1 MTLPV
6 STLINISSTIATGG
20 VPRNAFGRGLLITTN
35 DAIAAG
41 GAGKLQSYSNL
52 AGVTSILSGTALTDA
67 AIWFAAD
74 PAPKDLYVG
83 RWASIDISTT
93 LQGDTP
99 SASTTFTGST
109 YSLSISGT
117 NVMSID
123 LSTPTTYAG
132 IATAIETAVAAV
144 IAGTTVTYSA
154 TDNAFIFTFPDA
166 RALEPGYLTAA
177 VDGTGTQIG
186 VDLVPLLAMGA
197 TDDVIYRQGH
207 DAETIGAA
215 INEMVSIASSGAPI
229 ALMLATDVPLT
240 VGSVDTRTALATYA
254 EAGQYM
260 YALLDTSATELV
272 TAETTSLG
280 ALNFGAQRGN
290 VAAIYSETGER
301 PDIGALAALSGQ
313 DMSQPEA
320 VINLNA
326 KPLPGVQPSTI
337 TETQFA
343 ELTRKRVNVYTTVGG
358 TPSFLRGYMGRNG
371 YWMDAVWWLL
381 WAQNRMSNDIWNT
394 QRSARRFNRDQLL
407 DVLSGVMEAG
417 VLNGG
422 IQPGGSVDIATKN
435 DIVQVTGNNEFDG
448 TLSTGSLIWVD
459 PNPSATDVS
468 NRIGRFQVWAVGTET
483 INEVFG
489 TLIFLN

>member
-20 VPRNAFGRGLLITTN
+20 VPRNAFGRGLLITTS
-35 DAIAAG
+35 AVIAAG
-41 GAGKLQSYSNL
+41 GSGKLQSYSNL
-52 AGVTSILSGTALTDA
+52 ADVISVFSGTALSDA
-67 AIWFAAD
+67 AVWFSAD

-83 RWASIDISTT
+83 RWATIDVSTT
-93 LQGDTP
+93 LQGATP
-99 SASTTFTGST
+99 SAATTFTGSA
-109 YSLSISGT
+109 YSLAINGT
-117 NVMSID
+117 NISAID
-123 LSTPTTYAG
+123 LSTPTAYG
-132 IATAIETAVAAV
+132 PIATAIQTAVAAV
-144 IAGTTVTYSA
+144 ISGTTVTYSA
-154 TDNAFIFTFPDA
+154 TDNAFTFTFPDA

-177 VDGTGTQIG
+177 VTATGMQVGT
-186 VDLVPLLAMGA
+186 DLVPLLAMGA
-197 TDDVIYRQGH
+197 TDDVNYRQGH
-207 DAETIGAA
+207 DAETISAA
-215 INEMVSIASSGAPI
+215 VNEMVSIASSGAPI
-229 ALMLATDVPLT
+229 ALMLATDAPLT
-240 VGSVDTRTALATYA
+240 VSGVDTRTALATYA
-254 EAGQYM
+254 EAGQYV
-260 YALLDTSATELV
+260 YALLDTSAQELV
-272 TAETTSLG
+272 TAETASLG

-290 VAAIYSETGER
+290 VSAIYSRPGER

-371 YWMDAVWWLL
+371 YWMDAVWWLI

-422 IQPGGSVDIATKN
+422 IQPGGTVDIATKN
-435 DIVQVTGNNEFDG
+435 DIAQVTGNNEFDG

-459 PNPSATDVS
+459 PRPSATDIS

-489 TLIFLN
+489 TIIFLN